1 MLKSSLWD
9 YSDAY
14 ILVKG
19 TITVVGRGDHVTARK
34 TDERNIVLLFKRCA
48 PFTDYIREINIT

>member
-1 MLKSSLWD
+1 MIRQINHLNLRHKIGSRRAYNKDNKIKFKTSMLSSSLYD

-19 TITVVGRGDHVTARK
+19 TITVAQ
-34 TDERNIVLLFKRCA
+34 
-48 PFTDYIREINIT
+48 

>member
-1 MLKSSLWD
+1 MRIITPVAKIKFKTSMLHSSLFS

-19 TITVVGRGDHVTARK
+19 TITVVGV
-34 TDERNIVLLFKRCA
+34 
-48 PFTDYIREINIT
+48 